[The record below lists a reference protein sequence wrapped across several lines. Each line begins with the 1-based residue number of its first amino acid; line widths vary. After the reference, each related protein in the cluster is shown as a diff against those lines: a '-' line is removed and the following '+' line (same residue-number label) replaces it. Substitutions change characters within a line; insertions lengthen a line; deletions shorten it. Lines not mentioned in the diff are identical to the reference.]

1 MHAHAHTHTH
11 THKHTHN
18 LCTHAHTNTNTHK
31 NMYKHTHKLHTL
43 TQRHTHTHGHTQAR
57 THTHFSPLMC
67 TERHSVFPRLPGR
80 GCDWLQP
87 LQVNSPP
94 FPPKVLLPGW
104 TSDSHYW
111 ISGGTASLRVTSR
124 GSLPALLE
132 SGWGLC
138 TAAEEG
144 NNKRSLIGLG
154 LIR

>member
-1 MHAHAHTHTH
+1 MHTRTHKHKHAQKHVQTHTQITHTH
-11 THKHTHN
+11 TKT
-18 LCTHAHTNTNTHK
+18 
-31 NMYKHTHKLHTL
+31 
-43 TQRHTHTHGHTQAR
+43 HTHTQITNGHTQAR